1 MKIFQPMLFVGLGG
15 TGGLIGAELERRI
28 RADLC
33 GPDGNLIT
41 HITGQPHQLPDC
53 LQFVYADFS
62 DSDLE
67 RLPHR
72 TVDPRLR
79 PAYNRTSRSTYH
91 LLPQYDSSPEVTQML
106 RAAMREE
113 TRGWLPPHDNEPRV
127 TPLRNG
133 AGQLPTVG
141 RAALFGTLR
150 HSLAPVLEPLT
161 QAIDMIAGS
170 NGQLDQLG
178 GGGINGYDVFVAFS
192 VAGGTGAG
200 IFLDYLY
207 LINQAFQEKGL
218 HGVKIY
224 PLVVMP
230 STFPA
235 AAGGGREAEL
245 NSARALVDLFRVV
258 DEQNAPRAGHDI
270 GETGQDR
277 ALRITYPNNP
287 QPMRLRTGILP
298 TAFLFSG
305 TAGIRQDDLRRS
317 IVSLI
322 LSLIGTELGDGRPG
336 VAARADDDYQTF
348 AASFINRGLHRA
360 APADSGI
367 GRQGVST
374 ALVASMTAPLDDLAE
389 LIAGRLLRSAVNQ
402 LGDPNR
408 RPGSQDPVA
417 LIKRMFAD
425 SGLEEL
431 WERKQL
437 DVGEVDPL
445 PKGGPAIERAL
456 SMRLRDM
463 QVLLDDLRPRSA
475 DAAARMADRFLAG
488 AGEAA
493 DKLLQTVDPFLLEQV
508 VKGLPGADD
517 PIAQLGFLGMLDS
530 RSRVPVRSAAV
541 KDQPP
546 RIPRIKGRVPGI
558 KARWGDEDVQA
569 ALRAQDAW
577 YSWRS
582 KAVWHEA
589 WRDQQRRW
597 QPAAE
602 GLAADLNRL
611 LNAFRQQAE
620 QEPRSSEVR
629 ASELYEDRRGISYLL
644 PPQGEINHFYE
655 DLRARLAVRE
665 GLLKSDREAALALR
679 LIDGNAWSAAFRDS
693 RRAPA
698 KAVADIKS
706 LLVGRIT
713 RLFAE
718 AGDQVEE
725 TPLLPSMGTLLSAAA
740 GNAEAAAQVSQEA
753 QNKFRTKL
761 AGLLPAGFTP
771 DGTGRLKALVVY
783 PRVAN
788 SDDVEDYLA
797 RALRLPNDTRLT
809 VEYRGVD
816 TNAITVVQFRSEMS
830 LTQVP
835 EARKVLRQWA
845 QAKDDEQAEDVLRW
859 RQRLGHRDDWLVS
872 GEEDRRT
879 ILHRLLCC
887 LWNGQVEVL
896 AGKPDSPRQV
906 KLRLYPER
914 GSDQPGVR
922 LRLPEFDDDVSSW
935 AELLR
940 TYERWTVMDD
950 ERIVEEYCRRLMRAQ
965 PVGLNRSGSEPD
977 PLFVQLVEE
986 VAPRQLALLRE
997 RAERGGAR
1005 AEGWVRPLWQFW
1017 ARTLPAALDLEFAD
1031 QRAVQPNLRSL
1042 LAAIRSGDLDP
1053 HRAEPAAGPGRRRAP
1068 RVDVEDEWSTDG
1080 PLDDRGRPD
1089 RAGADDDASDYRTA
1103 GPSRAPGAGY
1113 DPYRKGP
1120 QPEPEDHGAGFDDG
1134 PDLFDDFDDEL

>member
-72 TVDPRLR
+72 TVDPSLR

-106 RAAMREE
+106 RAAMRDE

-161 QAIDMIAGS
+161 QAIDMIAGA

-235 AAGGGREAEL
+235 SAGGGREAEL

-277 ALRITYPNNP
+277 ALRITYPNN
-287 QPMRLRTGILP
+287 QPMRLRTGVLP

-402 LGDPNR
+402 LGDANR
-408 RPGSQDPVA
+408 RPGSQDPLA

-445 PKGGPAIERAL
+445 PKGGQAIERAL

-463 QVLLDDLRPRSA
+463 QVLLDDLRPRAA
-475 DAAARMADRFLAG
+475 DTAAQMADRFSAG
-488 AGEAA
+488 AGDAA

-508 VKGLPGADD
+508 VKGMPGAAD
-517 PIAQLGFLGMLDS
+517 PVAQLGFLAMLDN
-530 RSRVPVRSAAV
+530 RSRVPVRKASV

-558 KARWGDEDVQA
+558 RARWGDEDVQV
-569 ALRAQDAW
+569 ALRAQDDW
-577 YSWRS
+577 YAWRS

-602 GLAADLNRL
+602 GLAADVNRL

-629 ASELYEDRRGISYLL
+629 AAELYEDRRGISYLL

-665 GLLKSDREAALALR
+665 GLLKTDREAALVLR
-679 LIDGNAWSAAFRDS
+679 LIDGNAWSAAFRGS

-698 KAVADIKS
+698 KAVADIKA
-706 LLVGRIT
+706 LLEGRIT

-740 GNAEAAAQVSQEA
+740 GNAEAAAHVSQEA
-753 QNKFRTKL
+753 QNKFRNKL

-788 SDDVEDYLA
+788 SEDVEDYLA

-816 TNAITVVQFRSEMS
+816 TQAITVVQFRSEMS

-872 GEEDRRT
+872 SEQDRRT

-896 AGKPDSPRQV
+896 SGKPDSPRQV

-914 GSDQPGVR
+914 GPDQPGVR

-986 VAPRQLALLRE
+986 VAPRQVKLLRE
-997 RAERGGAR
+997 RAERGGSR

-1017 ARTLPAALDLEFAD
+1017 ARTLPAALDLEFTD
-1031 QRAVQPNLRSL
+1031 QRAIQPNLRGL

-1053 HRAEPAAGPGRRRAP
+1053 HRADAGAGPDRRRSVRP
-1068 RVDVEDEWSTDG
+1068 EEEDEWGTDG
-1080 PLDDRGRPD
+1080 PLDERDREFQ
-1089 RAGADDDASDYRTA
+1089 SD
-1103 GPSRAPGAGY
+1103 GPTPR
-1113 DPYRKGP
+1113 DPYRKDPG
-1120 QPEPEDHGAGFDDG
+1120 PEPMDRPDDPDGADT
-1134 PDLFDDFDDEL
+1134 FDDFDDEL